1 MWTKMLGV
9 NPPALHGIAIM
20 PKRLDL
26 SKPAH
31 VLLRE
36 ELSELYGINFTEKN
50 MVFHPNRTQQ
60 YSEDQAREI
69 GEESFVRFD
78 WVGDFDG
85 QRYHSYTQ
93 TPLQDLIGVATV
105 RIPPDGPRRTD
116 RLTSYIYD
124 QLGIRLDPQDI
135 WIEWIPEDA
144 IDVVIKLS
152 PRHLALKGEIRGVY
166 SARRLEELLTNAELD
181 GFTRS

>member
-1 MWTKMLGV
+1 
-9 NPPALHGIAIM
+9 M

-26 SKPAH
+26 SKPAA

-36 ELSELYGINFTEKN
+36 EISALYGIEFTEQNLK
-50 MVFHPNRTQQ
+50 FHKNRTQQ
-60 YSEDQAREI
+60 HTAERAREV

-78 WVGDFDG
+78 WKGDFDG
-85 QRYHSYTQ
+85 QRYHNYTQ
-93 TPLQDLIGVATV
+93 TSLQDLIGVATV
-105 RIPPDGPRRTD
+105 RTPPDGPRRTD
-116 RLTSYIYD
+116 RLTEYIYD

-135 WIEWIPEDA
+135 WIEWIPDDA

-166 SARRLEELLTNAELD
+166 SARRLDELLTNAELD

>member
-1 MWTKMLGV
+1 MLMTMLGV
-9 NPPALHGIAIM
+9 NPPALYGIATM

-26 SKPAH
+26 TKPAD

-36 ELSELYGINFTEKN
+36 EISEMYGINFTEKN

-60 YSEDQAREI
+60 YNAEKAREI

-78 WVGDFDG
+78 WRGDYDG

-93 TPLQDLIGVATV
+93 TSLQDLIGNATV

-124 QLGIRLDPQDI
+124 QLGIRLEPQDI

-144 IDVVIKLS
+144 TNVIIRLS
-152 PRHLALKGEIRGVY
+152 PRHLALKGVIRAVY